1 MSRLRFSDE
10 RDSVGSD
17 HGEYRRG
24 HSEGGGSD
32 QGYMGGGE
40 YRRGHRGAEARYR
53 YGYQESSYQAA
64 SGIGL
69 EFFFHFSFI
78 LIVFYLFLSSG
89 SMSSSSWRTTSAESP
104 RYSGARSRSWRDES
118 PRHEMYSSHRDG
130 KSQYDRY
137 AQNPYRDLSGQRQRT
152 SSGSSYSRDARDYSE
167 LNTGTGAR
175 ELQSILRSSG
185 TSGHYHQD
193 ARSSYSSFNTMT
205 AGSRSMSHSYLDVQD
220 LNSEAEEMLRGHGGQ
235 VMDRGRLRHQ
245 SLTYGVSEADLE
257 RAART
262 VMTSE
267 PGPPPFS
274 LAMPV
279 REGRGK
285 IQTRH
290 SLPDLFE
297 VSRFALF
304 ELNQTECIF

>member
-1 MSRLRFSDE
+1 
-10 RDSVGSD
+10 
-17 HGEYRRG
+17 
-24 HSEGGGSD
+24 
-32 QGYMGGGE
+32 
-40 YRRGHRGAEARYR
+40 
-53 YGYQESSYQAA
+53 
-64 SGIGL
+64 
-69 EFFFHFSFI
+69 
-78 LIVFYLFLSSG
+78 
-89 SMSSSSWRTTSAESP
+89 MSSNSWRTSSGESP
-104 RYSGARSRSWRDES
+104 RYSGGRSRSWRDES
-118 PRHEMYSSHRDG
+118 PRHEMFSSHRD

-152 SSGSSYSRDARDYSE
+152 SSGSSYRDYPDMTS
-167 LNTGTGAR
+167 GGGAR
-175 ELQSILRSSG
+175 ELPSILRSSG
-185 TSGHYHQD
+185 SSGHYHQD
-193 ARSSYSSFNTMT
+193 SRSSYSSSFNTMT

-245 SLTYGVSEADLE
+245 SLTYGVCEADLE

-267 PGPPPFS
+267 PAEPPFS

-297 VSRFALF
+297 VNTRS
-304 ELNQTECIF
+304 IGG

>member
-1 MSRLRFSDE
+1 
-10 RDSVGSD
+10 
-17 HGEYRRG
+17 
-24 HSEGGGSD
+24 
-32 QGYMGGGE
+32 
-40 YRRGHRGAEARYR
+40 
-53 YGYQESSYQAA
+53 
-64 SGIGL
+64 
-69 EFFFHFSFI
+69 
-78 LIVFYLFLSSG
+78 
-89 SMSSSSWRTTSAESP
+89 
-104 RYSGARSRSWRDES
+104 
-118 PRHEMYSSHRDG
+118 MYSNHRDG

-137 AQNPYRDLSGQRQRT
+137 AQNPQSHRDLSGHQRQRT
-152 SSGSSYSRDARDYSE
+152 SSGSSYSRDYPE
-167 LNTGTGAR
+167 LTSGAGAR

-185 TSGHYHQD
+185 SSGHYHQD
-193 ARSSYSSFNTMT
+193 SRSSYSSFNTMT

-220 LNSEAEEMLRGHGGQ
+220 LNSETEEMMRGHGAE

-267 PGPPPFS
+267 PGPAPFS
-274 LAMPV
+274 LAMPL

-297 VSRFALF
+297 VNRLYSSNHIRLALYIHTSKRFKHPGSRHPSKGFIPWQKLAGTSTF
-304 ELNQTECIF
+304 RIQGQ

>member
-1 MSRLRFSDE
+1 
-10 RDSVGSD
+10 
-17 HGEYRRG
+17 
-24 HSEGGGSD
+24 
-32 QGYMGGGE
+32 
-40 YRRGHRGAEARYR
+40 
-53 YGYQESSYQAA
+53 
-64 SGIGL
+64 
-69 EFFFHFSFI
+69 
-78 LIVFYLFLSSG
+78 
-89 SMSSSSWRTTSAESP
+89 MSSSSWRTTSGDSP

-137 AQNPYRDLSGQRQRT
+137 AQNSYSGQRQRT
-152 SSGSSYSRDARDYSE
+152 NSGSSYSRDARDYPE
-167 LNTGTGAR
+167 LNHGAGAR

-220 LNSEAEEMLRGHGGQ
+220 LNSEAEEMLRGHGDQ

-262 VMTSE
+262 VMSSE
-267 PGPPPFS
+267 PDPPPFS

-297 VSRFALF
+297 VAPFDALF
-304 ELNQTECIF
+304 ESNQTVFIYTNTRTTMDRYIKFVLM

>member
-1 MSRLRFSDE
+1 MF
-10 RDSVGSD
+10 
-17 HGEYRRG
+17 
-24 HSEGGGSD
+24 
-32 QGYMGGGE
+32 
-40 YRRGHRGAEARYR
+40 
-53 YGYQESSYQAA
+53 
-64 SGIGL
+64 
-69 EFFFHFSFI
+69 
-78 LIVFYLFLSSG
+78 
-89 SMSSSSWRTTSAESP
+89 
-104 RYSGARSRSWRDES
+104 
-118 PRHEMYSSHRDG
+118 SSHRD

-152 SSGSSYSRDARDYSE
+152 SSGSSYRDYPDMTS
-167 LNTGTGAR
+167 GVGAR

-185 TSGHYHQD
+185 SSGHYHQD
-193 ARSSYSSFNTMT
+193 SRSSYSSSFNTMT

-220 LNSEAEEMLRGHGGQ
+220 LNTEADEMLRGHGGQ

-245 SLTYGVSEADLE
+245 SLTYGVCEADLE

-267 PGPPPFS
+267 PSEPPFS

-297 VSRFALF
+297 VNSSPRS
-304 ELNQTECIF
+304 I

>member
-10 RDSVGSD
+10 RDSVG
-17 HGEYRRG
+17 GEQGAYSGGGDYRRG
-24 HSEGGGSD
+24 HSEAGGSE
-32 QGYMGGGE
+32 QGYIGGGE

-53 YGYQESSYQAA
+53 YDGYQESSYRAS
-64 SGIGL
+64 SGISSNL
-69 EFFFHFSFI
+69 FFIIISLVFHHK
-78 LIVFYLFLSSG
+78 G
-89 SMSSSSWRTTSAESP
+89 SMSSSSWRSSSGESP
-104 RYSGARSRSWRDES
+104 RYSGGRSRSWRDES
-118 PRHEMYSSHRDG
+118 PRHEMYSSHRDS
-130 KSQYDRY
+130 KSQYDRF
-137 AQNPYRDLSGQRQRT
+137 AQNPYISGQRQRT
-152 SSGSSYSRDARDYSE
+152 SSGSSYSRDGRDYPE
-167 LNTGTGAR
+167 LSSGGGAR

-185 TSGHYHQD
+185 SSGHYHHHQD

-220 LNSEAEEMLRGHGGQ
+220 LNSEAEDMLRGHGGQ

-267 PGPPPFS
+267 PDPPPFS

-297 VSRFALF
+297 VSS
-304 ELNQTECIF
+304 